1 MRVLGE
7 SDVAALQAFFDANPE
22 FFFTVQGEPPRAD
35 EAEREMRDLPPPDMP
50 YREMALLGF
59 TDGDGEELV
68 AMASIVADLIA
79 EHVWHIG
86 LFIVASALH
95 GSGAAKAMYDELER
109 WMAARGARWIRL
121 GVVVGNAKGERFWQ
135 RQGYVQ
141 VRERGPVQMG
151 RRTNML
157 RVLVKPL
164 AGGSIDEYLAL
175 VERDRPEP
183 A

>member
-1 MRVLGE
+1 
-7 SDVAALQAFFDANPE
+7 
-22 FFFTVQGEPPRAD
+22 
-35 EAEREMRDLPPPDMP
+35 
-50 YREMALLGF
+50 
-59 TDGDGEELV
+59 
-68 AMASIVADLIA
+68 
-79 EHVWHIG
+79 VWHIG

-95 GSGAAKAMYDELER
+95 GSGAARAMYGELER

-121 GVVVGNAKGERFWQ
+121 GVVVGNAKGERFWR

-151 RRTNML
+151 RRANML

-164 AGGSIDEYLAL
+164 AAGSVEEYLEL
-175 VERDRPEP
+175 VERDRPET